1 MSGLSTYSLECV
13 CGHHLESETTKLICP
28 SCHRLV
34 LIEWPAKAEEKEVS
48 NPITIRI
55 AA

>member
-13 CGHHLESETTKLICP
+13 CGHHLESETVTLVCP
-28 SCHRLV
+28 KCQLLV
-34 LIEWPAKAEEKEVS
+34 VIEWPADAEQREAS
-48 NPITIRI
+48 DQITARI